1 MPEPRIPI
9 SRKAIAR
16 HDKRTVAQVD
26 AHVDARVR
34 GLTRRL
40 AVRPVVRVPAT
51 HIDVRI
57 RAHSKSLRAKNPEAP
72 GT

>member
-16 HDKRTVAQVD
+16 HDKRSAAQVD
-26 AHVDARVR
+26 AHLAARVR

-40 AVRPVVRVPAT
+40 AVRPVVRVRAT

-57 RAHSKSLRAKNPEAP
+57 GAHTKALRAKHPEAP
-72 GT
+72 AT

>member
-9 SRKAIAR
+9 SRKAIVR
-16 HDKRTVAQVD
+16 HDKRTATQVD

-57 RAHSKSLRAKNPEAP
+57 AAHTRALRTKHPEAP